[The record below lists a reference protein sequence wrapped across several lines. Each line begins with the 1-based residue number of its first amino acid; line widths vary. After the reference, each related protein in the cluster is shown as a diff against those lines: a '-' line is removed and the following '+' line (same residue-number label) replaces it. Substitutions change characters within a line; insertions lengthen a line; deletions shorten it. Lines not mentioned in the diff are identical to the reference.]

1 MKMRIEKIK
10 PDFENLIGSVTTIEV
25 IAEGFTF
32 TEGPIWNSEGN
43 YLLFSD
49 IPENKIYKWSELK
62 DLEIYRENSHFSNG
76 LTYDAKGS
84 LIACEHKSRSISK
97 ELSDGKI
104 ITLASHFQGKRLNS
118 PNDVIVSSDG
128 SILFTDPIYGLRAGM
143 GGPADQEIDFQG
155 VYRIN
160 PDNSGLELLTDNFE
174 RPNGLALSPDEK
186 SLFIIDTVRQHI
198 KKFEIDNNWRLTG
211 GQIWAELWDDTETG
225 RPDGLKVDLF
235 GNLFSVGPGGI
246 WIFSPES
253 ELLGRIYLD
262 GKTSN
267 LAWGDDGHSLYI
279 TCSSKIFRLKCKTRG
294 TILV

>member
-1 MKMRIEKIK
+1 MRIEKIK

-128 SILFTDPIYGLRAGM
+128 SILFTDPIYGLRAVM